1 MKKLLLTVALLMP
14 LMLIYA
20 QRTLTGKVTDENRN
34 PVSGA
39 SVSVKETGTG
49 TTTDDNGN
57 YSLSV
62 DSRAKTLVIS
72 FVSML
77 TEELVIGNRSS
88 FNVSLRSEES
98 ALKEV
103 VVIGYGT
110 QKKKSVTGSISKID
124 VDNINNLAGSS
135 FDKQLAGRAPGVQV
149 TTPSGLTNQEPRIRI
164 RGVNSINSSRDP
176 LIVIDGV
183 PFQTGSV
190 LQNINSSVAVANGTS
205 TTPVSGASNNTGLSS
220 VANTNALSSID
231 PNDIESIEVLK
242 DGSATAIYGSR
253 AANGVILITTKKGK
267 QGRFNV
273 NYNMYVGTF
282 RPQRTY
288 DLLNAEEFVMINN
301 EKFTNAGQPAQAF
314 MSAEGTNTDWQK
326 AVINQNPFVQSHS
339 LSFDGATA
347 NTSYYTSF
355 NYMAQDGMI
364 KTNNSKRYAIR
375 MNITQKVNK
384 WVRVGNNLSIS
395 RVDDRDQNNGGNSL
409 GGAIAAALRA
419 LPNVRIYNP
428 GHPTGYNI
436 TPDGA
441 ALGQDAN
448 LRPIDNNY
456 QNIIF
461 GLDNNN
467 YSSIKYFITN
477 NAFVELTPMTGL
489 TIRSQASVDYQS
501 SKDFRS
507 WDPRHGDGRG
517 PNGLVENTTINRH
530 RYVWQNYFNY
540 SKSFSQHNI
549 LLTGG
554 MEIQRDQSEYFSA
567 QGTNISDVFFISNN
581 IINNSVGTQSV
592 NGGYAKSGFTSLFG
606 RINYDFRNRYFAQVS
621 FRRDGQS
628 SLSANNRYG
637 NFPGFSLGWRISEE
651 DFWTNS
657 GLNRVINEMKFR
669 GSYAVVGNTLN
680 GFPYLSTYG
689 LSPYASINGIAISA
703 VGNSSLLWETNKKID
718 VGVDM
723 SLFNNRFTVGFDY
736 FKNKNDELVL
746 AAPLPSSLGI
756 PGNSIFRN
764 IGSMENKGFEISIG
778 GLLVNNGDFTW
789 SFNANFT
796 QSKNKVLSLYEGQD
810 IVLPG
815 PNNSTMN
822 ILRVGQP
829 INALYGY
836 MYAGVNSG
844 NGNPMYYKAD
854 GTLIQGNI
862 ANTTYYTV
870 IKEDDPTLGTQTTL
884 ATGDRQIMGN
894 VIPTWFGGLSNTVS
908 YKNFALD
915 IFFRYSGGNKI
926 FNITRQQ
933 ALSSQAFVN
942 NGKEMLSRWTTPG
955 QITQVPRLWIG
966 RDNHNNLQ
974 SNGVTRF
981 VEDGDYLR
989 LQNVSFSYAFNSKKL
1004 ESSTNGVVKS
1014 LKLFF
1019 NGQNLAVWTKYKG
1032 IDPDAYSELG
1042 IDNASVPMPRSFS
1055 VGLNMGL

>member
-1 MKKLLLTVALLMP
+1 MKKLLLAVAF
-14 LMLIYA
+14 MLPVMFLCA

-39 SVSVKETGTG
+39 SVSVKETNAG
-49 TTTDDNGN
+49 TTTDENGN
-57 YSLSV
+57 YTLQI

-72 FVSML
+72 FIGKL
-77 TEELVIGNRSS
+77 AEEVAIGSRGTVNA
-88 FNVSLRSEES
+88 SLRSEES

-110 QKKKSVTGSISKID
+110 QKKKSVTGSISKVN
-124 VDNINNLAGSS
+124 VDDINKLAGAS

-164 RGVNSINSSRDP
+164 RGVNSINTNRDP
-176 LIVIDGV
+176 LVVIDGV

-205 TTPVSGASNNTGLSS
+205 TTPVSGVSNNSGLSS

-267 QGRFNV
+267 QGKFNV
-273 NYNMYVGTF
+273 NYNMYLGTF
-282 RPQRTY
+282 QPQKTY
-288 DLLNAEEFVMINN
+288 DLLNAEEFVMIAN
-301 EKFTNAGQPAQAF
+301 EKYTNAGQPAQAF
-314 MSAEGTNTDWQK
+314 MNAENTNTDWQD
-326 AVINQNPFVQSHS
+326 AVITKNPFIQSHS

-355 NYMAQDGMI
+355 GYMAQDGMI
-364 KTNNSKRYAIR
+364 KTNTSKRYSIR

-384 WVRVGNNLSIS
+384 WVRVGNNLAIT

-409 GGAIAAALRA
+409 GGAISAANRA

-428 GHPTGYNI
+428 DHPTGYNI

-456 QNIIF
+456 QNIVF
-461 GLDNNN
+461 GLDKNQ
-467 YSSIKYFITN
+467 YSSVKYFVTE
-477 NAFVELTPMTGL
+477 NAFIELTPFKGFTF
-489 TIRSQASVDYQS
+489 RSQGSLDYQS

-507 WDPRHGDGRG
+507 WDPRHGDGKG
-517 PNGLVENTTINRH
+517 PNGLVENTNITRH

-540 SKSFSQHNI
+540 NRSFDLHNF

-554 MEIQRDQSEYFSA
+554 MEIQRDQSDYNSA
-567 QGTNISDVFFISNN
+567 QGTNVSDIFFISNN
-581 IINNSVGTQSV
+581 VINNSVGTQSI
-592 NGGYAKSGFTSLFG
+592 NGGYAKAGFTSFFG
-606 RINYDFRNRYFAQVS
+606 RLNYDYNNKYFAQVS

-628 SLSANNRYG
+628 SLAEDNRYG
-637 NFPGFSLGWRISEE
+637 NFPGFSVGWRMSEE
-651 DFWTNS
+651 NFWD
-657 GLNRVINEMKFR
+657 GLSNTINELKIR

-689 LSPYASINGIAISA
+689 LSPYASINGIAIA
-703 VGNSSLLWETNKKID
+703 RVGNDALLWETNKKID
-718 VGVDM
+718 IGLDM
-723 SLFNNRFTVGFDY
+723 SLLGNRFNVTFDY
-736 FKNKNDELVL
+736 FENKNDNLVL
-746 AAPLPSSLGI
+746 AAPLPSSFGI
-756 PGNSIFRN
+756 PNNSIFRN
-764 IGSMENKGFEISIG
+764 IGSMQNKGFEVSVG
-778 GLLVNNGDFTW
+778 GTLINKDNFSW
-789 SFNANFT
+789 NFNANFT
-796 QSKNKVLSLYEGQD
+796 STKNKVLSLYEGQD
-810 IVLPG
+810 IILPG
-815 PNNSTMN
+815 PNSATLN
-822 ILRVGQP
+822 ILRIGQP

-836 MYAGVNSG
+836 TYAGVNSG

-870 IKEDDPTLGTQTTL
+870 VKPDDPALGTQTTL
-884 ATGDRQIMGN
+884 ATDDRQIMGN
-894 VIPTWFGGLSNTVS
+894 ILPTWFGGFTNTFS
-908 YKNFALD
+908 YKGFALD
-915 IFFRYSGGNKI
+915 IFLRYSGGNKI
-926 FNITRQQ
+926 FNITRQE

-942 NGKEMLSRWTTPG
+942 NGREMLTRWTTPG
-955 QITQVPRLWIG
+955 QITDVPKLWIG
-966 RDNHNNLQ
+966 RDNHSNLQ
-974 SNGVTRF
+974 NNGVTRF

-989 LQNVSFSYAFNSKKL
+989 LQNVGLSYTFNSKKM
-1004 ESSTNGVVKS
+1004 ETNTNGVVKS
-1014 LKLFF
+1014 LRIFA
-1019 NGQNLAVWTKYKG
+1019 NGQNLAVWTKYSG
-1032 IDPDAYSELG
+1032 IDPDAYTELG
-1042 IDNASVPMPRSFS
+1042 IDNASVPMPRTYTIGLG
-1055 VGLNMGL
+1055 VGF